1 MLQVGQD
8 LRRPNSLPAAFAP
21 HRVSPPGNTDSL
33 VDSRR
38 GGSCP
43 RRIRMKLSKQHK
55 LQQHSSATEPRDVI
69 TPAPAPSEAP
79 SLPAVVA
86 SAFTRLRLAHRV
98 RVLRRLLIP
107 VGPLALAV
115 VGGGVFAKYAAQARW
130 PRMAVTL
137 EDAARVTSNQV
148 FELVRYVEQSNPQAL
163 QQVLLVLSRDA
174 TTMAAV
180 GASVAALVVQ
190 HLSSRKAEGTRAA

>member
-1 MLQVGQD
+1 
-8 LRRPNSLPAAFAP
+8 
-21 HRVSPPGNTDSL
+21 
-33 VDSRR
+33 
-38 GGSCP
+38 
-43 RRIRMKLSKQHK
+43 MKSSKH
-55 LQQHSSATEPRDVI
+55 HEPRPPFAANE
-69 TPAPAPSEAP
+69 PAEVAPGALAASDAP

-98 RVLRRLLIP
+98 RVLRRLLMP
-107 VGPLALAV
+107 VGPLALTV

-130 PRMAVTL
+130 PRMSVTL
-137 EDAARVTSNQV
+137 EDAARVTSSQV

-180 GASVAALVVQ
+180 GASVAALVMQ
-190 HLSSRKAEGTRAA
+190 HLSGRAARR